1 MSILNRNR
9 IVIDSPN
16 DMISNAFMKMSEKLK
31 FYAGDDK
38 KVILFMSAENGDG
51 KSTVATNTAIS
62 LAKLGSKVVY
72 LDADFENPSINETFD
87 MQMRKGVS
95 DAVLHDED
103 ISYMIYDTS
112 VYGLS
117 IIFAGLEKDNTGMVL
132 LSNKFK
138 YLTKTLKNSFDFCV
152 LDINSSKNEDV
163 YLEALQDFVD
173 GVVIVD
179 NRSRDNEGLEDLIQ
193 LIEKHE
199 IDIIGVV
206 NNLEKQ

>member
-1 MSILNRNR
+1 MNVFNRNR

-16 DMISNAFMKMSEKLK
+16 DETSSAYLKMSEKLK

-38 KVILFMSAENGDG
+38 KVILFMSTKNGDG
-51 KSTVATNTAIS
+51 KSTVATNVAIS
-62 LAKLGSKVVY
+62 LAKLGGRVVY

-95 DAVLHDED
+95 DAVLHDEN

-117 IIFAGLEKDNTGMVL
+117 IIFAGLEKDETGMVL
-132 LSNKFK
+132 LSNKFR
-138 YLTKTLKNSFDFCV
+138 YLTKTLKHSFDFCI

-163 YLEALQDFVD
+163 YLEALKDFVD
-173 GVVIVD
+173 GVVLVD
-179 NRSRDNEGLEDLIQ
+179 NRSRDNDELDGLVQ

-199 IDIIGVV
+199 IKIIGIV
-206 NNLEKQ
+206 NNLEKS